1 MRSINPSTGTP
12 YLDHPL
18 HTPDEIRRRI
28 DLATS
33 AQRDWSRTS
42 FSARAA
48 VLTSIA
54 DALEASVDDHA
65 PAMTREMGKPIAESE
80 GELRKCAWVCR
91 YYADHAAAF
100 LAPEAAPAEI
110 ESTETFVRF
119 DPLGVVLA
127 VMPWNFPWWQVFR
140 FGAPA
145 LMAGNAM
152 LMKHAPNTQDQA
164 ARIERLCLDAGLP
177 EGLVQ
182 TLVTDNEAT
191 AGVLADPS
199 VAAVTLTGSDRAGRA
214 VASLAG
220 QHLKKA
226 VLELG
231 GSDPFIVLD
240 DADVETAVREGVRS
254 RCLNNGQSCIAAKRF
269 LVQDGVYEE
278 FVERMVATMGTL
290 AMGDPADRGIQL
302 GPLAREDLRDELQ
315 RQVHESAFAG
325 ARIHCGGMAAERS
338 GWFFPAT
345 VVTDFT
351 LDMPVWREETFGPV
365 AAVHRV
371 ASADQ
376 AVALANDSRYGL
388 GASVFTA
395 DLERARSLAAR
406 LEVGAVF
413 VNRMTA
419 SDPRVPFGGV
429 KESGYGRELGTFG
442 IREFVNVK
450 TVWIA

>member
-1 MRSINPSTGTP
+1 MQSTNPATGTP
-12 YLDHPL
+12 YLDHEL
-18 HTPDEIRRRI
+18 HSEAEVRRRLT
-28 DLATS
+28 LATG
-33 AQRDWSRTS
+33 AQKDWSQTS
-42 FSARAA
+42 FSHRAGI
-48 VLTSIA
+48 LNSIA

-91 YYADHAAAF
+91 YYAEHAGTF
-100 LAPEAAPAEI
+100 LAPEAAPADV
-110 ESTETFVRF
+110 ESTDTFVRF

-164 ARIERLCLDAGLP
+164 ARIERLCLAAGLP
-177 EGLVQ
+177 EGLLQ
-182 TLVTDNEAT
+182 MLVTDNDGT
-191 AGVLADPS
+191 GQVLADPA

-240 DADVETAVREGVRS
+240 DADVEAAVREGVRS

-269 LVQDGVYEE
+269 LVQDGVYDE
-278 FVERMVATMGTL
+278 FVERIVATMGTM
-290 AMGDPADRGIQL
+290 AMGDPTDRGIEL

-315 RQVHESAFAG
+315 RQVHASAFAG
-325 ARIHCGGMAAERS
+325 ARIRCGGMTAERP

-345 VVTDFT
+345 VLTDLT
-351 LDMPVWREETFGPV
+351 VDMPVWREETFGPV
-365 AAVHRV
+365 AAVHRIGSV
-371 ASADQ
+371 EE
-376 AVALANDSRYGL
+376 AVGLANDSRYGL
-388 GASVFTA
+388 GASLFTA
-395 DLERARSLAAR
+395 DLERARDVAAQ

-429 KESGYGRELGTFG
+429 KESGYGRELGSFG

>member
-1 MRSINPSTGTP
+1 MQSINPTTGVP
-12 YLDHPL
+12 YLDWPL
-18 HTPDEIRRRI
+18 HSPEEVRRRL
-28 DLATS
+28 DLAVV
-33 AQRDWSRTS
+33 AQRDWASAS
-42 FSARAA
+42 FADRSA
-48 VLTSIA
+48 VLHAIA
-54 DALEASVDDHA
+54 DALEASVDEHA
-65 PAMTREMGKPIAESE
+65 PAMTREMGKPLAESE
-80 GELRKCAWVCR
+80 GELRKCATVCR
-91 YYADHAAAF
+91 YYADHAERF
-100 LAPEAAPAEI
+100 LAPEPATDVD
-110 ESTETFVRF
+110 STDTHVRF

-164 ARIERLCLDAGLP
+164 TRIERLCLAAGLP
-177 EGLVQ
+177 EGLLQ
-182 TLVTDNEAT
+182 TLITDDEGT
-191 AGVLADPS
+191 GSVLADRS

-231 GSDPFIVLD
+231 GSDPFIILD
-240 DADVETAVREGVRS
+240 DADIEAAVREGVRS

-269 LVQDGVYEE
+269 LVQGGVYDEV
-278 FVERMVATMGTL
+278 VERMVAAMGTL

-302 GPLAREDLRDELQ
+302 GPLAREDLRDGLV
-315 RQVHESAFAG
+315 RQVHTSAFAG
-325 ARIHCGGMAAERS
+325 GRIRCGGVAAERP

-345 VVTDFT
+345 VMTDLT
-351 LDMPVWREETFGPV
+351 PDMPVWQEETFGPV
-365 AAVHRV
+365 AALRRV
-371 ASADQ
+371 ASADE
-376 AVALANDSRYGL
+376 AVALANDCRYGL
-388 GASVFTA
+388 GASLFTA
-395 DLERARSLAAR
+395 DLDLARDVGRR
-406 LEVGAVF
+406 LEVGCVF

-429 KESGYGRELGTFG
+429 KESGYGRELGRFG

-450 TVWIA
+450 TIWIA

>member
-1 MRSINPSTGTP
+1 MTMRSVDPTTGEV
-12 YLDHPL
+12 YLDWPL
-18 HTPDEIRRRI
+18 HGPDEVRRRL
-28 DLATS
+28 DLATA
-33 AQRDWSRTS
+33 AQRAWA
-42 FSARAA
+42 ARSLSDRATILRA
-48 VLTSIA
+48 IA
-54 DALEASVDDHA
+54 DGLDASVTEHA
-65 PAMTREMGKPIAESE
+65 PSMTREMGKPIVEAEA
-80 GELRKCAWVCR
+80 ELRKCAVLCR
-91 YYADHAAAF
+91 YYAEHAASF
-100 LAPEAAPAEI
+100 LAPASVDVG
-110 ESTETFVRF
+110 STDTYVRF

-164 ARIERLCLDAGLP
+164 ARIERLCLVAGLP
-177 EGLVQ
+177 KGLLQ
-182 TLVTDNEAT
+182 SLVVDNDGT
-191 AGVLADPS
+191 AQVIADPAI
-199 VAAVTLTGSDRAGRA
+199 VAVTLTGSDRAGRA

-220 QHLKKA
+220 RHLKKV

-240 DADVETAVREGVRS
+240 DADVEAAVGEGVRS

-278 FVERMVATMGTL
+278 FVDRMVQAMGTL
-290 AMGDPADRGIQL
+290 AMGDPSDRLIQL
-302 GPLAREDLRDELQ
+302 GPLAREDLRDELV
-315 RQVHESAFAG
+315 RQVHTSAFAG
-325 ARIHCGGMAAERS
+325 ARIRCGGMVPDRP

-345 VVTDFT
+345 VLTDLT
-351 LDMPVWREETFGPV
+351 PDMPAWNEETFGPV

-371 ASADQ
+371 GSAEE
-376 AVALANDSRYGL
+376 AVELANDSRYGL
-388 GASVFTA
+388 GASLFTA
-395 DLERARSLAAR
+395 DLDRARVLAAQ
-406 LEVGAVF
+406 LEVGCVF

-419 SDPRVPFGGV
+419 SDPRVPFGGI
-429 KESGYGRELGTFG
+429 KESGYGRELGSWG